1 MGRKGVT
8 VVNEPLRVAHR
19 IVRAEHDVL
28 GTPVNPVRAM
38 RQRPALG
45 ISGPGVTSPPGGI
58 AVTVVHPC
66 MMTDHS
72 DFTLGP
78 RVRIPVR
85 RRQDGWMNQQSRPD
99 HRAHSDH
106 TDRIRLGGSALPVV
120 SPARL
125 YVCGITPYDVTHLGH
140 ASTFVW
146 ADAAAAILRLAGA
159 DTLTCRN
166 VTDVDDVLTH
176 AAVARGRHF
185 DEFALEQ
192 EYLFGRDMGA
202 LRVRRPEYEP
212 RARHHVGRVVQL
224 ALALLATGHAY
235 QRDGAVYFRGADM
248 PAKTGLTLAGA
259 TELAVEFGDRP
270 DYPARGDPR
279 DDPFDVPVW
288 RSSADD
294 QPGWPSPWGRGR
306 PGWHAECAA
315 IALGVLGPAV
325 DILAGGAD
333 LTFPHHAYQ
342 AAMIEAAT
350 GVSHFARAR
359 FPVGTVTVDGAKMA
373 KSAGNLVLVSDV
385 LSHHPAAAVRLLL
398 LHRPWWHSWDF
409 RPSDI
414 ATQAEQ
420 LTRLYSA
427 AGRAATSQ
435 TASDAVIAALVDDL
449 NVPAAVAIGE
459 ESGGD
464 AARLVLRTLALE

>member
-1 MGRKGVT
+1 M
-8 VVNEPLRVAHR
+8 
-19 IVRAEHDVL
+19 
-28 GTPVNPVRAM
+28 
-38 RQRPALG
+38 
-45 ISGPGVTSPPGGI
+45 
-58 AVTVVHPC
+58 
-66 MMTDHS
+66 DHHS
-72 DFTLGP
+72 
-78 RVRIPVR
+78 R
-85 RRQDGWMNQQSRPD
+85 R
-99 HRAHSDH
+99 DH
-106 TDRIRLGGSALPVV
+106 TGQIRLSGSALPVV

-146 ADAAAAILRLAGA
+146 ADAVAAMLRLAGA

-192 EYLFGRDMGA
+192 EYLFGRDMVA

-248 PAKTGLTLAGA
+248 PARAGLTLAGA
-259 TELAVEFGDRP
+259 TELAVEFGDRLDHP
-270 DYPARGDPR
+270 IR

-342 AAMIEAAT
+342 TAMIEAAT
-350 GVSHFARAR
+350 GVGHFARAR
-359 FPVGTVTVDGAKMA
+359 FPVGMVTVEGAKMA
-373 KSAGNLVLVSDV
+373 KSAGNLVLVSDL
-385 LSHHPAAAVRLLL
+385 LSNHPAAAVRLLL
-398 LHRPWWHSWDF
+398 LNRPWRQSWNF
-409 RPSDI
+409 RHTDL
-414 ATQAEQ
+414 ATQADQ
-420 LTRLYSA
+420 LARLYSA
-427 AGRAATSQ
+427 AGRAPTSQ
-435 TASDAVIAALVDDL
+435 AASDAVIAALVDDL

-464 AARLVLRTLALE
+464 AARLVLRTLALEQPALEQPQE

>member
-1 MGRKGVT
+1 MGRKGIS
-8 VVNEPLRVAHR
+8 VVKEPLRLVHR

-28 GTPVNPVRAM
+28 GTPVNPECAM

-45 ISGPGVTSPPGGI
+45 VSGTGVAGPSGRVP
-58 AVTVVHPC
+58 VTTVHPC
-66 MMTDHS
+66 MMADYS
-72 DFTLGP
+72 DFALGP
-78 RVRIPVR
+78 EVRIPAR
-85 RRQDGWMNQQSRPD
+85 RGQDGWMD
-99 HRAHSDH
+99 HYGRRDH
-106 TDRIRLGGSALPVV
+106 TDRIRLGGAALPVV

-146 ADAAAAILRLAGA
+146 ADAAASVLRLAGA
-159 DTLTCRN
+159 QTLTCRN
-166 VTDVDDVLTH
+166 VTDVDDVLTQ

-192 EYLFGRDMGA
+192 EYLFGRDMTA
-202 LRVRRPEYEP
+202 LRLRRPEYEP

-224 ALALLATGHAY
+224 GLALLATGHAY
-235 QRDGAVYFRGADM
+235 QRAGTVYFHGADV
-248 PAKTGLTLAGA
+248 PAKTGLTLADA
-259 TELAVEFGDRP
+259 TELAVEFGDQP
-270 DYPARGDPR
+270 DYLARDNPP

-288 RSSADD
+288 RSSSDD

-333 LTFPHHAYQ
+333 LNFPHHACQ
-342 AAMIEAAT
+342 AAMVEAAT
-350 GVSHFARAR
+350 GVGPFARAT
-359 FPVGTVTVDGAKMA
+359 FPVGMVTVDGAKMA
-373 KSAGNLVLVSDV
+373 KSTGNLVLVSD
-385 LSHHPAAAVRLLL
+385 LLDHYPAAAVRLLL
-398 LHRPWWHSWDF
+398 LNRPWRHSWDF
-409 RPSDI
+409 RRADI
-414 ATQAEQ
+414 AIQADQ
-420 LTRLYSA
+420 LNRLYSA
-427 AGRAATSQ
+427 AGRARTSQ
-435 TASDAVIAALVDDL
+435 AALDAVTAALVDDL
-449 NVPAAVAIGE
+449 DVPAALAIGE